1 MKLTAVQEQSSFVVR
16 CARIEE
22 DQMVT
27 EQKTPPSETESGPA
41 VRLDVENGIGYI
53 KLNKPKL
60 NLYDR
65 QFMTELN
72 DAVDEIR
79 FNEGIKLAILMSE
92 LERTFSAG
100 ADIHMLKASQPN
112 YKASFCLGAQETL
125 AKIER
130 TPKIF
135 LAALQG
141 HTVGGG
147 LEIAL
152 ATDIRFAAGNPQI
165 QIGLPEVKLGVLPGT
180 GGTQRL
186 SRLIGVSKSLDLM
199 ITGKL
204 LSPQDALELGIVN
217 YVYPPEQLMTKV
229 EEYAHELMRGA
240 TRAIGLIKQAVV
252 QGTEVHLDAGL
263 FMERELQNRLFVS
276 QDAQEGIS
284 AFVEKREPHFQGK

>member
-1 MKLTAVQEQSSFVVR
+1 MVAEQ
-16 CARIEE
+16 
-22 DQMVT
+22 QT
-27 EQKTPPSETESGPA
+27 KPA
-41 VRLDVENGIGYI
+41 VRLETEGAIAYI

-65 QFMTELN
+65 EFISQLN

-79 FNEGIKLAILMSE
+79 FNDGLKVAIMMSE
-92 LERTFSAG
+92 LEKVFSAG

-112 YKASFCLGAQETL
+112 FKSSFCLGAQETL
-125 AKIER
+125 AKMER

-152 ATDIRFAAGNPQI
+152 ATDIRFASDAPSV

-186 SRLIGVSKSLDLM
+186 SRLIGKSRAMDLM
-199 ITGKL
+199 ITGRL
-204 LSPQDALELGIVN
+204 LSPQEALQLGIVN
-217 YVYPPEQLMTKV
+217 YIYPPDQLMSKV
-229 EEYAHELMRGA
+229 EEYARGLLRGA
-240 TRAIGLIKQAVV
+240 TKAIGLIKQAVV
-252 QGTEVHLDAGL
+252 QGTEVHLDAGF

-276 QDAQEGIS
+276 HDGQEGLA
-284 AFVEKREPHFQGK
+284 AFIEKREPDFTGT

>member
-1 MKLTAVQEQSSFVVR
+1 MRLFASVVAKGDAKR
-16 CARIEE
+16 GPEE
-22 DQMVT
+22 VKMVT
-27 EQKTPPSETESGPA
+27 EEKTRPA
-41 VRLDVENGIGYI
+41 VRLERDGAIGYI

-65 QFMTELN
+65 EFIIQLN

-79 FNEGIKLAILMSE
+79 FDDDIKVVIMVSE
-92 LERTFSAG
+92 LEKVFSAG
-100 ADIHMLKASQPN
+100 ADIHMLKASQPT

-125 AKIER
+125 AKMER

-135 LAALQG
+135 LAALHG

-152 ATDIRFAAGNPQI
+152 ATDIRFASDSPNV

-186 SRLIGVSKSLDLM
+186 SRLIGKSKALDLM
-199 ITGKL
+199 ITGRL
-204 LSPQDALELGIVN
+204 IGPQEALDLGIVN
-217 YVYPPEQLMTKV
+217 YIYRADQLAGKV
-229 EEYAHELMRGA
+229 EEYARNLLKGA

-252 QGTEVHLDAGL
+252 QGTEVHIDGGF
-263 FMERELQNRLFVS
+263 FMERELQNRLFVT
-276 QDAQEGIS
+276 QDAQEGLASFI
-284 AFVEKREPHFQGK
+284 EKREPDFQGK